1 MKSCSIDV
9 YHMHHKTSTSA
20 ADRIYREYLKE
31 KNVQE
36 LYPVNSS
43 ADQALIN
50 STRLKYGLPE
60 SFYPSEFVGCH
71 YTANLKRSGKYYK
84 TITQKVQTEILNG
97 QKRDMTDQ

>member
-1 MKSCSIDV
+1 
-9 YHMHHKTSTSA
+9 MHCKTSTSA
-20 ADRIYREYLKE
+20 ADRIYKEYLKE

-43 ADQALIN
+43 KDQALIN

-60 SFYPSEFVGCH
+60 SFYPTEFVCCH
-71 YTANLKRSGKYYK
+71 HTANLRKSTKYYR
-84 TITQKVQTEILNG
+84 TITQKVQTEILDG